1 MKVKVLKSFVH
12 EGWFME
18 QTLTVDIDDEAAE
31 KYEKEGLVKIIKKA
45 PKKAD
50 K

>member
-12 EGWFME
+12 DGWFME
-18 QTLTVDIDDEAAE
+18 QTLTVEIEDEAAK
-31 KYEKEGLVKIIKKA
+31 KYEKEGLVQRVKKE
-45 PKKAD
+45 PKKT

>member
-18 QTLTVDIDDEAAE
+18 QTLTVEIDDKAAE
-31 KYEKEGLVKIIKKA
+31 KYEKEGLVKRIKEK
-45 PKKAD
+45 PKRAE
-50 K
+50 

>member
-18 QTLTVDIDDEAAE
+18 QTLTVEIDDEAAK
-31 KYEKEGLVKIIKKA
+31 KYEKEGLVKRIKEKPRNA
-45 PKKAD
+45 E
-50 K
+50 

>member
-18 QTLTVDIDDEAAE
+18 QTLTVDIDAKAAE
-31 KYEKEGLVKIIKKA
+31 KYEKEGLVKRVKEA
-45 PKKAD
+45 PKKA